1 MFDKT
6 IMLYV
11 TFIVGIIFGGGSII
25 RLYGNTCGL
34 SILDPGSWFRSTIL
48 MASPWCRGLNWMS
61 YIVSSVIENI
71 WYHGI
76 ASIVGLVYNYSGLK
90 DNTSRL
96 VPSINTRSK
105 VA

>member
-1 MFDKT
+1 
-6 IMLYV
+6 
-11 TFIVGIIFGGGSII
+11 
-25 RLYGNTCGL
+25 
-34 SILDPGSWFRSTIL
+34 
-48 MASPWCRGLNWMS
+48 MS